1 VPKVDF
7 KADVEFRRNID
18 VDQLATSHAAT
29 MRHHAPKLTVLV
41 IYEGDD
47 FDRTVQKHLQTT
59 SESYVERR
67 YFHE

>member
-1 VPKVDF
+1 
-7 KADVEFRRNID
+7 
-18 VDQLATSHAAT
+18 